1 MFTQRYSPA
10 EMDQWHTA
18 ACANATP
25 CTSDAPRHHARRT
38 AGAKGQGERNPSRT
52 SQTAATQI
60 SGQVSANL
68 GESYKSE
75 YFAPI
80 RLDSRRFALGK
91 FL

>member
-52 SQTAATQI
+52 SQTAATQM
-60 SGQVSANL
+60 QFTTPDDWA
-68 GESYKSE
+68 SE
-75 YFAPI
+75 CLFDCYN
-80 RLDSRRFALGK
+80 S
-91 FL
+91 